1 MRGEGVLGGRWGG
14 TFGPIAVCPG
24 RGARFYCRVQCP
36 YSDVVR
42 AVEDVKSRVPVV
54 LVNCGAADAGVAV
67 CTVEE
72 ELWRPG

>member
-1 MRGEGVLGGRWGG
+1 MGGRGGG

-24 RGARFYCRVQCP
+24 RGAWSYCRVQCS

-67 CTVEE
+67 CTVEDG
-72 ELWRPG
+72 LRRPG